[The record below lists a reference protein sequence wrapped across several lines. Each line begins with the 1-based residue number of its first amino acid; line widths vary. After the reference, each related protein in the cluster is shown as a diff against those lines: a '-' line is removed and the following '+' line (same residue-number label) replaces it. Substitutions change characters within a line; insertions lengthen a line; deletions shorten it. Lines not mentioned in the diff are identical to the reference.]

1 MPLGEIARDVYNSL
15 PPGTVPFIAQ
25 TLVSAFITAFFSY
38 KSDKKIVFETAKAT
52 YLCGQVEELRKEG
65 MVSETEF
72 LKCKNLTQIAK
83 LADKARDERKGR
95 TKNNKTNAGNTN
107 YDFDWFWRFFERA
120 GYASN
125 EDMQKLWAS
134 VLNAEIDYG
143 GQFSYKAIET
153 LFVMGPHVANVFMEY
168 SVVSFTTP
176 YGECLVPASG
186 ELYENYDV
194 RRPVVVEGE
203 SDIFSALAAAYSI
216 TNERTMYLDEYG
228 LLSSMLTVCT
238 FTISHEPFFISN
250 DCHAIELTLKENS
263 KLEELT
269 EITGHRFTSVARQ
282 LFCVIDEKPSLGFLI
297 DFAILLQKRYSEL
310 EVHVYEVVE
319 IGQDG
324 SLSIEDEVDYL
335 TIPDYIEK
343 SKIAE
348 LWNVDLR

>member
-95 TKNNKTNAGNTN
+95 AKNNKTNAGNTN
-107 YDFDWFWRFFERA
+107 YVFDWFWRFFERA

-238 FTISHEPFFISN
+238 FTISREPFFISN
-250 DCHAIELTLKENS
+250 DCHAI
-263 KLEELT
+263 
-269 EITGHRFTSVARQ
+269 
-282 LFCVIDEKPSLGFLI
+282 
-297 DFAILLQKRYSEL
+297 
-310 EVHVYEVVE
+310 
-319 IGQDG
+319 
-324 SLSIEDEVDYL
+324 
-335 TIPDYIEK
+335 
-343 SKIAE
+343 
-348 LWNVDLR
+348 

>member
-216 TNERTMYLDEYG
+216 TNERTMYLIRP
-228 LLSSMLTVCT
+228 S
-238 FTISHEPFFISN
+238 FFN
-250 DCHAIELTLKENS
+250 VDCMYFYYLP
-263 KLEELT
+263 
-269 EITGHRFTSVARQ
+269 R
-282 LFCVIDEKPSLGFLI
+282 
-297 DFAILLQKRYSEL
+297 AILYFK
-310 EVHVYEVVE
+310 
-319 IGQDG
+319 
-324 SLSIEDEVDYL
+324 
-335 TIPDYIEK
+335 
-343 SKIAE
+343 
-348 LWNVDLR
+348 